1 MKFVSKTLCLAV
13 AGAALLLA
21 GCSKTPLRPMPSQTM
36 LGTGVGPAPSAPID
50 IPTTLP
56 GSGLELRTDDFDPV
70 TGLNR
75 VALQANTIYFDYDS
89 SSVKASEREKLT
101 AVKAYLDTNPDHRL
115 LLEGHCDWRGTAEYN
130 LALGDRRSA
139 SVKKLL
145 ESLGVPATRLE
156 TISKGSLDA
165 VRNADEATAGKDRR
179 VDIIVGKTRAPGTAP
194 L

>member
-1 MKFVSKTLCLAV
+1 MKLVSKTLCLA
-13 AGAALLLA
+13 AGAAVLLFA
-21 GCSKTPLRPMPSQTM
+21 GCSKTPLRPMPSQTV
-36 LGTGVGPAPSAPID
+36 LGTGVGPAPSAPTD
-50 IPTTLP
+50 VGLLGP

-89 SSVKASEREKLT
+89 SSVKTAEREKLK
-101 AVKAYLDTNPDHRL
+101 AVKEYLDKNPDHRL

-139 SVKKLL
+139 AVKKLI
-145 ESLGVPATRLE
+145 EALGVPATRLE

-165 VRNADEATAGKDRR
+165 VRNADDATTAKDRR
-179 VDIIVGKTRAPGTAP
+179 VDIIVGKTRSPGTAP